1 MYEYGHEQGKLRKK
15 KWNNKEFFIENNCV
29 WTESL
34 KKKGGGGNSVPR
46 APVVFGTKEVK
57 D

>member
-34 KKKGGGGNSVPR
+34 KKRGGGNSVPR